1 MALRKIVLAVDC
13 ADDAQKDRVQ
23 AIMNEISG
31 MRMFDAT
38 KIEGMYPYFRQHQG
52 ELYQLFNL
60 IGNGGVKALMSK
72 QGISLI
78 TKLARR

>member
-1 MALRKIVLAVDC
+1 MALRKIILAVDC
-13 ADDAQKDRVQ
+13 ADDAQRDRVQ
-23 AIMNEISG
+23 GIMNEVSG
-31 MRMFDAT
+31 MRILEGA

-60 IGNGGVKALMSK
+60 VGNGGVKALMSGL
-72 QGISLI
+72 GISLI

>member
-13 ADDAQKDRVQ
+13 ADDAQRDRVQ

-31 MRMFDAT
+31 MKMLNGS
-38 KIEGMYPYFRQHQG
+38 KIEGMYPYFRKHQG

-60 IGNGGVKALMSK
+60 IGNGGVKALMSG

-78 TKLARR
+78 TKLARG

>member
-1 MALRKIVLAVDC
+1 MAVDC
-13 ADDAQKDRVQ
+13 ADDAQRDRIQ

-31 MRMFDAT
+31 MKMFHAA
-38 KIEGMYPYFRQHQG
+38 KIEGMYPFFRQHQG

-60 IGNGGVKALMSK
+60 IGNGGVKALMSGK
-72 QGISLI
+72 GVSLI